1 MKKIIINF
9 CVTLLMVSS
18 LNLPTASAQEVAVPD
33 ILGTDLSGKPFA
45 LNDYLGQKNLY
56 LVFWATWCSACR
68 REIPTLI
75 DTHNKVKEVEV
86 VGINPGIND
95 SLEKTRRYVEKYKI
109 PYKMVYDE
117 TGVSAQAF
125 GVVGVPMAILIN
137 KDGEVL
143 YAGYP
148 LPSEKVSEII
158 QADS

>member
-1 MKKIIINF
+1 MKRKIISF
-9 CVTLLMVSS
+9 CAFVLMVSLS
-18 LNLPTASAQEVAVPD
+18 LTPASAQEVAVPD
-33 ILGTDLSGKPFA
+33 ILGTDLSGEPFA
-45 LNDYLGQKNLY
+45 LSDYLGQKNLY

-75 DTHNKVKEVEV
+75 DTHNKVKEVVV

-95 SLEKTRRYVEKYKI
+95 SLAKTRRYVEKYKI

-117 TGVSAQAF
+117 TGVSARAF
-125 GVVGVPMAILIN
+125 GVAGVPMAILIN

-148 LPSEKVSEII
+148 LPFEKVSEII
-158 QADS
+158 QTDS